1 MTERAINP
9 RYLAGISDEPK
20 QLLQPI
26 SGYAAEPL
34 LSLEEA
40 CEPLQSIIPQLST
53 YIWIAKENS
62 KTPQDGLT
70 QDESAAIHLYTME
83 WDSANDKHAGSLY
96 SHLNRTLKLVD
107 RTKLR
112 PWFRY
117 LKLFL
122 TALAKLPPVPHQT
135 IWRGVKKNHSEE
147 YLTSSQMTWWAF
159 SSCTTSLKVLESDL
173 YLGNTGTRTLF
184 SIEAINGRSVR
195 SHSHFQVEDEILLL
209 PGTYFEVKSQF
220 NPAPDLH
227 IIHLRQQRPP
237 HELLEL
243 PFAGLSI
250 PTFLTCNILM
260 MIRCRTVPSIRIGP
274 QCSRFCRFP
283 F

>member
-1 MTERAINP
+1 MSFDKPTERLTAELINP
-9 RYLAGISDEPK
+9 RYLANIGDEPK
-20 QLLQPI
+20 RILQPI
-26 SGYAAEPL
+26 TGYAREPL
-34 LSLEEA
+34 LPVEEA
-40 CEPLQSIIPQLST
+40 CKPLESIIPQLST
-53 YIWIAKENS
+53 YVWIAKENS

-83 WDSANDKHAGSLY
+83 WDETLDGKNASLY
-96 SHLNRTLKLVD
+96 AQLNRTLRLAD

-122 TALAKLPPVPHQT
+122 TGLAKIPPVPHQT
-135 IWRGVKKNHSEE
+135 IWRGVKKDHSAE
-147 YLTSSQMTWWAF
+147 YVANSRVSWWAF
-159 SSCTTSLKVLESDL
+159 SSCTTSLEVLESDL

-195 SHSHFQVEDEILLL
+195 SHSYFQVEDEILLL

-237 HELLEL
+237 HDLLEP
-243 PFAGLSI
+243 PFEGIFSI
-250 PTFLTCNILM
+250 D
-260 MIRCRTVPSIRIGP
+260 
-274 QCSRFCRFP
+274 
-283 F
+283 

>member
-1 MTERAINP
+1 MQAMTDNTINP
-9 RYLAGISDEPK
+9 RYLSGISDEPK

-26 SGYAAEPL
+26 TGYASEPL
-34 LSLEEA
+34 LPLEEA
-40 CEPLQSIIPQLST
+40 CEPLQSIVPQLST

-62 KTPQDGLT
+62 KDPQDGLT
-70 QDESAAIHLYTME
+70 LDESAAIRLYTME
-83 WDSANDKHAGSLY
+83 WDTGNNQPHASLY
-96 SHLNRTLKLVD
+96 SVLNRTLKLVD

-117 LKLFL
+117 LKLFV

-135 IWRGVKKNHSEE
+135 IWRGVKKNHSDE
-147 YLTSSQMTWWAF
+147 YVATSQVTWWSF

-209 PGTYFEVKSQF
+209 PGTYLEVKSQF

-227 IIHLRQQRPP
+227 IIHLCQRQPP
-237 HELLEL
+237 HDLLEP
-243 PFAGLSI
+243 PFSGLTISLFVI
-250 PTFLTCNILM
+250 A
-260 MIRCRTVPSIRIGP
+260 
-274 QCSRFCRFP
+274 
-283 F
+283 